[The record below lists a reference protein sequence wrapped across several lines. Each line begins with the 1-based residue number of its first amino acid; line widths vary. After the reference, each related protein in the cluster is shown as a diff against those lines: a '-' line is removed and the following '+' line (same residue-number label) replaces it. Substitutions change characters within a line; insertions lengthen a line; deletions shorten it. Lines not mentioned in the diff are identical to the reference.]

1 MCGIFGFSGAP
12 APRLLAEMAQRLTH
26 RGPDDTGSHTSAGIS
41 MGTDRLAIV
50 GVADGHQPLFN
61 EDESLVLVVNGEIY
75 NSAGLRTGLERLGHR
90 FATSTDGEV
99 ILHLFEEE
107 AEASFSRLEGMF
119 ALALWDEKRRRLLLA
134 RDPMGMK
141 PLYFVRHDGRFA
153 FASEVKALLCLPGLE
168 RRVDVAA
175 LSGLLELGTVPG
187 ERTLFAGIGRLLPG
201 HLLRLEASGEVQ
213 QAPFW
218 RLPAPG
224 VPADGRRN
232 VRADPVPEFVRL
244 FTGAVESH
252 LMGEVP
258 LGASLSGGL
267 DSSLVVAAM
276 TRATGAPVKTFSVGF
291 PGELDERPFARIV
304 ADHCRSD
311 HREVT
316 LSGQDVLRTIPRLL
330 WHLEEPRN
338 GPMLPNHLLFER
350 AAEEVKVVLVGEGA
364 DELFGGY
371 LRFKTSLGPLGYLPA
386 PLGRAAYLAAQ
397 RGGTEARAALRPE
410 LRDSFPSLSWHEALG
425 QVFLRRGQP
434 RSQALLG
441 FEQAER
447 LPNGHLMRVDLL
459 AMANSVEARLP
470 YLDRAVVEFANR
482 LPLAWKTRLRGEKR
496 IVREAARA
504 FLPAAICDRPKL
516 GQSNPLRTFVRSGFL
531 DLARDLLRPA
541 AVESRGLFR
550 STYLKR
556 LLRRVE
562 RGLLLPFDLSRLN
575 QFVLIEAWHR
585 VFIDPAEVAPP
596 APTLLLPAGEA

>member
-1 MCGIFGFSGAP
+1 
-12 APRLLAEMAQRLTH
+12 
-26 RGPDDTGSHTSAGIS
+26 

-50 GVADGHQPLFN
+50 GVADGQQPLFN
-61 EDESLVLVVNGEIY
+61 EDGSLVLVVNGEIY
-75 NSAGLRTGLERLGHR
+75 NSAGLRAELERLGHR

-107 AEASFSRLEGMF
+107 GKASFSRLEGMF
-119 ALALWDEKRRRLLLA
+119 ALALWDQSRRRLLLA

-141 PLYFVRHDGRFA
+141 PLFFVRHDGRFA
-153 FASEVKALLCLPGLE
+153 FASEVKALLCLPELP
-168 RRVDVAA
+168 RRVDVSA
-175 LSGLLELGTVPG
+175 LSSLLELGMVPG
-187 ERTLFAGIGRLLPG
+187 DRTLFAGIGRLLPG
-201 HLLRLEASGEVQ
+201 HLLWLEASGEVR

-224 VPADGRRN
+224 VPADGRRG
-232 VRADPVPEFVRL
+232 VDADPVPEFVRL

-252 LMGEVP
+252 LMSEVP

-276 TRATGAPVKTFSVGF
+276 SRATGAPVKTFSVGF
-291 PGELDERPFARIV
+291 PGEVDERPFARIV

-316 LSGQDVLRTIPRLL
+316 LSGQDVLRTIPELL
-330 WHLEEPRN
+330 WHSEEPVQ
-338 GPMLPNHLLFER
+338 GPMFPNHLLFER
-350 AAEEVKVVLVGEGA
+350 AAEEVKVVLVGEGS

-386 PLGRAAYLAAQ
+386 PLGRAAYLAAR
-397 RGGTEARAALRPE
+397 RGGTEARVALRPE
-410 LRDSFPSLSWHEALG
+410 LHNSFPPPPWHEALG
-425 QVFLRRGQP
+425 QVFLRRGQA

-447 LPNGHLMRVDLL
+447 LPNGHLMRVDLIS
-459 AMANSVEARLP
+459 MAHSVEARLP
-470 YLDRAVVEFANR
+470 YLDRGVVQFANR

-504 FLPAAICDRPKL
+504 FLPAVICDRPKL

-541 AVESRGLFR
+541 TVERRGLFR
-550 STYLKR
+550 SAYLER

-585 VFIDPAEVAPP
+585 VFIDPAEVVPP
-596 APTLLLPAGEA
+596 APTLLLPAGGA